1 MKRKGIH
8 SAEHRELVS
17 LLSDYRRQTDMTQT
31 EVAQALGRPQT
42 YVSAIEV
49 GRRGVDLLQIR
60 EFCAVY
66 DVTFPDFAVHYEKRL
81 KAATSQDRPPRL
93 SSRKRG
99 AAKKT
104 SRSKTSK
111 TGKGSSKSK

>member
-8 SAEHRELVS
+8 SAEHRELVG
-17 LLSDYRRQTDMTQT
+17 LLFDYRRQSDMTQT
-31 EVAQALGRPQT
+31 EVADALGRPQT

-60 EFCAVY
+60 EFCAIY
-66 DVTFPDFAVHYEKRL
+66 DVSFPEFAERYEKRL

-93 SSRKRG
+93 STRKRG
-99 AAKKT
+99 AATKKT
-104 SRSKTSK
+104 SRTKA
-111 TGKGSSKSK
+111 GKGSSRSK